1 MAEESDS
8 DDDLVTEE
16 IAPNESKPVADQKE
30 EIATA
35 PQANTTLSAEKEAE
49 ISRYDRIMRS
59 IQTGH
64 HISKVS
70 IPSYYQAE
78 DYTVFEVEVSNK
90 KIRWN
95 VWHRFDSFYM
105 LHHMLLEI
113 ATSLSQSQQ
122 RYIVLPPFPEKHIKY
137 VVDHFD
143 REFIENRRMLLE
155 NYIKRILTM
164 TDFKHS
170 SIVTSFF
177 TPDIDEIV
185 LPPSSPGG
193 RTEPIN
199 LDEILNK
206 DDEDEITRVGVP
218 MAQILKN
225 DHAIFT
231 VNCANENKR
240 KSFGEWSVLKRFAE
254 FHAYDMQLRND
265 LSETNPNAIQFL
277 PGIPGRSPKLLIDHL
292 EESFIERRRILLEAY
307 CKRLI
312 RHPIY
317 RKHPLTLRFFGVD
330 MH

>member
-8 DDDLVTEE
+8 DDELVTEE
-16 IAPNESKPVADQKE
+16 ISPNESKPVADEKKE
-30 EIATA
+30 SATA
-35 PQANTTLSAEKEAE
+35 SQVNTTLSAEKEAE

-164 TDFKHS
+164 SDFKHS

-231 VNCANENKR
+231 VNCTNENKR

-254 FHAYDMQLRND
+254 FHAYDIQLRND

-277 PGIPGRSPKLLIDHL
+277 PGLPGRSPKLLIDHL